1 MNTQHAQ
8 HRTYRTLPVNDLAEL
23 AAKYEDKWPEVL
35 YARGGSRAQKA
46 MSFVVE
52 GRIWSEG
59 RDCHGND
66 VWVVNGNRCSKE
78 GKWCECQD
86 RIRTDPTY
94 GKLCAHRLAVALKCN
109 WLGDKNP
116 TLVDAL
122 AKLVFD
128 HGDAGEVT
136 LDVDRCYDRH
146 GDGERFTLAGFVDER
161 NRQVKWPA
169 DRRIE
174 ASLPQMQNALTAIG
188 WSLADLPAKLPGWTD
203 YLYTIQLGENGLAL
217 TPEIFFH
224 KGRTPQMEDRERSR
238 RMVLADIAANLETIL
253 RGPIPITL
261 SPWETKRVYEL
272 RQELERQEAVAGEVW
287 SRLPGS
293 LRAAIVEHYAKE
305 GMGVTAK

>member
-1 MNTQHAQ
+1 MSIQHTQ

-23 AAKYEDKWPEVL
+23 AAKYEDKWPEIL

-94 GKLCAHRLAVALKCN
+94 GKLCAHRLAVALKTN

-128 HGDAGEVT
+128 HGDAGELT
-136 LDVDRCYDRH
+136 LIVDRCYDRH
-146 GDGERFTLAGFVDER
+146 GDGERFALTGFVDER

-174 ASLPQMQNALTAIG
+174 ASL
-188 WSLADLPAKLPGWTD
+188 SL
-203 YLYTIQLGENGLAL
+203 IH
-217 TPEIFFH
+217 I
-224 KGRTPQMEDRERSR
+224 
-238 RMVLADIAANLETIL
+238 
-253 RGPIPITL
+253 
-261 SPWETKRVYEL
+261 
-272 RQELERQEAVAGEVW
+272 
-287 SRLPGS
+287 
-293 LRAAIVEHYAKE
+293 
-305 GMGVTAK
+305 

>member
-23 AAKYEDKWPEVL
+23 AAKYEDKWPEIL

-94 GKLCAHRLAVALKCN
+94 GKLCAHRLAVALKTN
-109 WLGDKNP
+109 WLGDKHPELSDKLAELIANHCDTDNL
-116 TLVDAL
+116 TLI
-122 AKLVFD
+122 
-128 HGDAGEVT
+128 
-136 LDVDRCYDRH
+136 VDRYYDRH
-146 GDGERFTLAGFVDER
+146 GDGERFAVAGFVDEQR
-161 NRQVKWPA
+161 RRHKWPA

-174 ASLPQMQNALTAIG
+174 AGLPQFQSALAEVG
-188 WSLADLPAKLPGWTD
+188 WSLADLPVKLPGWSD
-203 YLYTIQLGENGLAL
+203 YLYTIQPGPGLEL

-224 KGRTPQMEDRERSR
+224 KGRTPQMDERERSR
-238 RMVLADIAANLETIL
+238 RMVLADIAANLPAL
-253 RGPIPITL
+253 LAGPIQIHL
-261 SPWETKRVYEL
+261 SEWETRRVYEL
-272 RQELERQEAVAGEVW
+272 RQELMEQEATAVDVW
-287 SRLPGS
+287 SRLPSS
-293 LRAAIVEHYAKE
+293 LRAAIIEREAQEEVYA
-305 GMGVTAK
+305 